1 MNPQYMGQDKVFV
14 FLFENFYA
22 KGDTTLLDASNKK
35 TITERAYNLMANQI
49 GLPAPPMDFVD
60 TAGRPAPLYGL
71 KSKFTVVAFWDPTCG
86 HCKIEIP
93 RLDSIY
99 RAKWKAMGV
108 SIYAVNINEPETK
121 AWKNFIVD
129 NKLAGWVHT
138 FAVSSSRR
146 MSAPGDAAEGKPFA
160 AEAALKAV
168 VARKAMSRQWKAM
181 TGDSVGNTMAVCR
194 S

>member
-1 MNPQYMGQDKVFV
+1 MMISLSLRDSV
-14 FLFENFYA
+14 
-22 KGDTTLLDASNKK
+22 
-35 TITERAYNLMANQI
+35 
-49 GLPAPPMDFVD
+49 
-60 TAGRPAPLYGL
+60 RPARCNR
-71 KSKFTVVAFWDPTCG
+71 T
-86 HCKIEIP
+86 
-93 RLDSIY
+93 
-99 RAKWKAMGV
+99 
-108 SIYAVNINEPETK
+108 
-121 AWKNFIVD
+121 
-129 NKLAGWVHT
+129 LAGWVHT